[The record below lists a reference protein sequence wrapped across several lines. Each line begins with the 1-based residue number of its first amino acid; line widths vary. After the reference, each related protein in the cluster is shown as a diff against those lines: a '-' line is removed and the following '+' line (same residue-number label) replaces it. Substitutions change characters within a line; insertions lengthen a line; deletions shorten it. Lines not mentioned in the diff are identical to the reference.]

1 MIALIKRLLS
11 AKPAKL
17 TIPEALIQ
25 YKAAQMSNDP
35 EVRKAARDALDR
47 AYRAERAGGAT

>member
-35 EVRKAARDALDR
+35 EVRKAASDELDR